1 MQCSALLGYSQ
12 SLVTGCSERLCNS
25 IFCCRILVGVS
36 NGIVS
41 TSIFTV
47 EICSPELRGTF
58 SMLESVLRCDLQE
71 SAELQ
76 QLTVITA
83 GVLAASW
90 SSVWAHSSGGG
101 RSPACVPWCPSWHS
115 CSPCAP
121 WCRSLQSSGPNL
133 HDHLTSHPANM
144 SWAGPRS
151 NLLASEIQIDLI
163 RIGSD

>member
-1 MQCSALLGYSQ
+1 METQCSQCSAVHCSQ

-25 IFCCRILVGVS
+25 IFSCRILVGVS

-58 SMLESVLRCDLQE
+58 SMLESVLRCELQE
-71 SAELQ
+71 SAGLQ

-83 GVLAASW
+83 GVPAASW

-115 CSPCAP
+115 CSPSAP

-133 HDHLTSHPANM
+133 HDHLYFTSCQHELGWPT
-144 SWAGPRS
+144 
-151 NLLASEIQIDLI
+151 L
-163 RIGSD
+163 